1 MSTAS
6 QPVWNLLE
14 SMNSEA
20 DDDEVSGLGAPMHL
34 ERWQH
39 GQAGSVGANQ
49 RIDCWLKV
57 SNGRIKQARF
67 EVFASAHALSAARL
81 LAQWLIGRRCD
92 EVVALDGLAI
102 ARMASMADEARS
114 EALCLEDAV
123 HAAINAKPMDKR
135 QVE

>member
-1 MSTAS
+1 MGT
-6 QPVWNLLE
+6 
-14 SMNSEA
+14 EA
-20 DDDEVSGLGAPMHL
+20 DDDVMSGLGAPMHP

-57 SNGRIKQARF
+57 SNGRIEQARF

-123 HAAINAKPMDKR
+123 HAAINAKPMDER